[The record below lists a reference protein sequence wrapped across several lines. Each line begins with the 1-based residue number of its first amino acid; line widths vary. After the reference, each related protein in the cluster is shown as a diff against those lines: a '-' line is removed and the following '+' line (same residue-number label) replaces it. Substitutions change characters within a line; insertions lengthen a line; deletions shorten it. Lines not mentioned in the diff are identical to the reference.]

1 MSTFLNIPTLSLS
14 KPFGKV
20 TKIIFFDVSDTFG
33 VFTVNLFITA
43 NRDLDTTIEIFNNES
58 KEVVFSKVYKKT
70 ALTSPLFDPQ
80 KIKHVPGFKGTIY
93 GIRVK

>member
-20 TKIIFFDVSDTFG
+20 TKIIFFDVSDIFG
-33 VFTVNLFITA
+33 VFTVNLFITP
-43 NRDLDTTIEIFNNES
+43 NKDLDTVIEIFNKES
-58 KEVVFSKVYKKT
+58 KEIVFSKTYKKT
-70 ALTSPLFDPQ
+70 ALASPLFDPQ

>member
-20 TKIIFFDVSDTFG
+20 TKIIFFDVTNTFG
-33 VFTVNLFITA
+33 VFTVNLFVTA

-58 KEVVFSKVYKKT
+58 KEIVFSKVYKKT
-70 ALTSPLFDPQ
+70 ALVKPISDPQ
-80 KIKHVPGFKGTIY
+80 KIKHVPGFHGTIY
-93 GIRVK
+93 GIRIK